1 MANRKLSKRQKE
13 RIQLIQ
19 ERRREKAQLKNLADN
34 NDFDDLNNLGP
45 ETTGTLVTHYGSQV
59 DIEADA
65 APFAGAI
72 MRCFVRANVDNLVTG
87 DKVIWRPA
95 EPHGVV
101 VAKEPRTSELIRPD
115 SYGKLRPV
123 AANIDRIAIVFSP
136 KPNPQSNLLD
146 RYLVAAEAQGIEPFL
161 VVNKTDIL
169 DSENDCHV
177 QELIQQYQFIG
188 YQVICVSAI
197 SGEGLETLKSF
208 LSTHSCIFVG
218 QSGVGKSSLLN
229 QLVPES
235 DNAVGALSA
244 ATSEGTHTTTAS
256 KLIHLSGGGVLIDSP
271 GIREFALT
279 HLDANEIILGF
290 KDFRPFLGHCK
301 FRDCQHDK
309 EIGCA
314 LLQAVAD
321 KEVLADRLN
330 NYRQIVNSLNN

>member
-1 MANRKLSKRQKE
+1 MLFR
-13 RIQLIQ
+13 
-19 ERRREKAQLKNLADN
+19 
-34 NDFDDLNNLGP
+34 
-45 ETTGTLVTHYGSQV
+45 
-59 DIEADA
+59 
-65 APFAGAI
+65 
-72 MRCFVRANVDNLVTG
+72 
-87 DKVIWRPA
+87 
-95 EPHGVV
+95 
-101 VAKEPRTSELIRPD
+101 
-115 SYGKLRPV
+115 
-123 AANIDRIAIVFSP
+123 
-136 KPNPQSNLLD
+136 
-146 RYLVAAEAQGIEPFL
+146 
-161 VVNKTDIL
+161 
-169 DSENDCHV
+169 
-177 QELIQQYQFIG
+177 
-188 YQVICVSAI
+188 
-197 SGEGLETLKSF
+197 
-208 LSTHSCIFVG
+208 
-218 QSGVGKSSLLN
+218 SGVGKSSLLN